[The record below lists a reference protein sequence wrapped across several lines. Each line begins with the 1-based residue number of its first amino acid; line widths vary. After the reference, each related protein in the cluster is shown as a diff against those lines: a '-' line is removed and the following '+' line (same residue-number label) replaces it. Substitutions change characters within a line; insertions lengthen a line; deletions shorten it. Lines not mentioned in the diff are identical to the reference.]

1 MAQIAIPI
9 VLAGALY
16 LMSNDKSKKENFLSI
31 SEEGDPKT
39 VYETSLLAVESDD
52 YYANVDKTK
61 LNMNNQGKYSQYQD
75 KYFILD
81 KNNQTFSNNEFKSLS
96 GNTLTY
102 ADIKHNNEQIFYRNK
117 SYGID
122 SQQKYNNL
130 VSTLDNYTGSGS
142 LHMDKSEVGSLF
154 KPQSNLQ
161 NVYGAQN
168 QNDFFQSR
176 INESNRHANTKPWE
190 EIKDRAGKD
199 GFNWSMTDRE
209 RTMPKT
215 VDEMRILTNPK
226 TNYENHYVAPMYDP
240 KKIDPDFSGQG
251 KVIKKTPDKAFI
263 NNGLFTGNAQGNE
276 RPMEHS
282 TQMMTNE
289 ERDTT
294 SVSYYGIKGHQL
306 ESQGYVDKGEERFI
320 HKQQLSD
327 LPVLNLTNQNV
338 YPTTEQNYGKS
349 GFTNIE
355 NNRDNKNEFMGAI
368 KGMFMANV
376 VNPVFKGLKH
386 TRKTNLEGN
395 PNLYGNFAGNKK
407 HIVYN
412 PNEHLAVTNRE
423 MNVEKIGMNH
433 LNVNRNQKSDGYMVS
448 NPYLPGTQKADLHH
462 EVMGNA
468 RGINLN
474 KSYDAEY
481 NQRSYEKVSVSD
493 YSPNGGTS
501 LFNNETNYSLNER
514 NVVNNYSPLSV
525 MPSSLPNAT
534 HLGMKTAEPQT
545 YRNIAE
551 DYFTPDLLQAFK
563 SNPYTKPIG
572 SIA

>member
-9 VLAGALY
+9 VIAGALF

-31 SEEGDPKT
+31 SNEGDPKN
-39 VYETSLLAVESDD
+39 EQSLLAVESDD
-52 YYANVDKTK
+52 FYANVEKPK
-61 LNMNNQGKYSQYQD
+61 INMNNQGEFSQYQD
-75 KYFILD
+75 KYYVLD
-81 KNNQTFSNNEFKSLS
+81 KNKQEFSKNEFKSLS
-96 GNTLTY
+96 GNMMTY

-122 SQQKYNNL
+122 SQQKYNNQ
-130 VSTLDNYTGSGS
+130 VSTLDSHTGSGS
-142 LHMDKSEVGSLF
+142 LHMDKTEVGSLF

-176 INESNRHANTKPWE
+176 MNESKRFANTKPWE
-190 EIKDRAGKD
+190 EIKDRNGVD
-199 GFNWSMTDRE
+199 GFNWSMAERE
-209 RTMPKT
+209 RTMPKN
-215 VDEMRILTNPK
+215 VDELRVLTNPK

-240 KKIDPDFSGQG
+240 RKADPSIGQG

-263 NNGLFTGNAQGNE
+263 NYGNFTGNAHGME

-282 TQMMTNE
+282 QQMLTNE

-294 SVSYYGIKGHQL
+294 SVSYYGIKGNSL
-306 ESQGYVDKGEERFI
+306 ESQGYIDKGEEKYV

-338 YPTTEQNYGKS
+338 YPATEQNYGKE
-349 GFTNIE
+349 GFKTYD
-355 NNRDNKNEFMGAI
+355 NNRDNQNEFMGAL
-368 KGMFMANV
+368 KGIFMANV

-395 PNLYGNFAGNKK
+395 PNPYGNFAGNKK

-412 PNEHLAVTNRE
+412 PNEHLPVTNRE
-423 MNVEKIGMNH
+423 MNVEKVGMNH
-433 LNVNRNQKSDGYMVS
+433 LNVNRNQNSDGYMVA
-448 NPYLPGTQKADLHH
+448 NPYLPGTQKGDLHQ
-462 EVMGNA
+462 EVIGIA
-468 RGINLN
+468 KGINGN
-474 KSYDAEY
+474 KSYEAEY
-481 NQRSYEKVSVSD
+481 NQRNYEKVSVSD

-501 LFNNETNYSLNER
+501 LFNNQTNYNLNER
-514 NVVNNYSPLSV
+514 DMTNNYVPLSLI
-525 MPSSLPNAT
+525 PSSLPNAT
-534 HLGMKTAEPQT
+534 HMGVKTVQPQI
-545 YRNIAE
+545 YRNIND
-551 DYFTPDLLQAFK
+551 DYFSSDLLQAFK

-572 SIA
+572 VVA